1 MGGLIIACL
10 LINDMSRYY
19 HTSVIHV
26 IQFYYESQ
34 YLPID
39 VYKSIFSIS

>member
-19 HTSVIHV
+19 THFRKDQHLLSWNLTN
-26 IQFYYESQ
+26 
-34 YLPID
+34 
-39 VYKSIFSIS
+39 